1 MKRKLA
7 LLGAVAVLATAGLSG
22 SALATTPDSSPA
34 PASGSAL
41 ATTSGPA
48 PAPTLAGQPG
58 CEAVAIKLEDGST
71 VRAVPAT
78 PVGEASAGVAE
89 PAETVRLETVT
100 RVVEPAESVR
110 PEALADVPESAGTV
124 RLDDV
129 EFAEARP
136 ALPVDG
142 EPPVLPGKSVAVTCL
157 KR

>member
-41 ATTSGPA
+41 ATTSGSVPVPA
-48 PAPTLAGQPG
+48 LAGQPG

>member
-34 PASGSAL
+34 PTAGSTL
-41 ATTSGPA
+41 ATTP
-48 PAPTLAGQPG
+48 AGQPG

>member
-22 SALATTPDSSPA
+22 SALATTP
-34 PASGSAL
+34 
-41 ATTSGPA
+41 
-48 PAPTLAGQPG
+48 AGQPG

>member
-41 ATTSGPA
+41 ATTSGSA

-142 EPPVLPGKSVAVTCL
+142 EVPVLPGKSVAVTCL

>member
-41 ATTSGPA
+41 ATTSGSA

>member
-41 ATTSGPA
+41 ATTSGSVPVPA
-48 PAPTLAGQPG
+48 PAGQPG

-89 PAETVRLETVT
+89 PAETVT
-100 RVVEPAESVR
+100 RVAEPAESVR

-142 EPPVLPGKSVAVTCL
+142 EVPVLPGKSVAVTCL